1 MTQMLKSSDRGLKII
16 IINKLKA
23 LMEKMPS
30 MQNQMD
36 NFRREQNI
44 QELWGNSKWYNI
56 YIIGI
61 PE

>member
-16 IINKLKA
+16 ISNKLKA

-30 MQNQMD
+30 MQDQMD

-44 QELWGNSKWYNI
+44 QELWGDNKWYNI
-56 YIIGI
+56 CIIGI